1 MSYKRL
7 VYQEVAAQGNSLDPL
22 LTNKQEYAYQWLKSS
37 IIENK
42 IKPSTLQVERHL
54 SEMLHISRTPVR
66 TALMR
71 LADEGFVVISP
82 GRGMVVAPLYKHDV
96 VDVYTLRKALDVL
109 AIELYIGRATKA
121 SIQQM
126 ADAFDAMEEAYH
138 LEDYAEVAQQDE
150 VFHGIYIHNTGNGRL
165 EAMLDGLKDQSNRMR
180 HLVQEDHTRIMA
192 SRREHQAILEAV
204 EAKDVEKACEAV
216 QQHMISTMEYHLQ
229 KLKNDE
235 SAT

>member
-42 IKPSTLQVERHL
+42 IKPSTLLVERHL

-82 GRGMVVAPLYKHDV
+82 GRG
-96 VDVYTLRKALDVL
+96 
-109 AIELYIGRATKA
+109 
-121 SIQQM
+121 S
-126 ADAFDAMEEAYH
+126 
-138 LEDYAEVAQQDE
+138 
-150 VFHGIYIHNTGNGRL
+150 GN
-165 EAMLDGLKDQSNRMR
+165 
-180 HLVQEDHTRIMA
+180 
-192 SRREHQAILEAV
+192 
-204 EAKDVEKACEAV
+204 
-216 QQHMISTMEYHLQ
+216 
-229 KLKNDE
+229 
-235 SAT
+235 

>member
-1 MSYKRL
+1 M
-7 VYQEVAAQGNSLDPL
+7 
-22 LTNKQEYAYQWLKSS
+22 
-37 IIENK
+37 
-42 IKPSTLQVERHL
+42 
-54 SEMLHISRTPVR
+54 
-66 TALMR
+66 
-71 LADEGFVVISP
+71 
-82 GRGMVVAPLYKHDV
+82 APLYKHDV

-165 EAMLDGLKDQSNRMR
+165 EAMLDGLKDQSNRM
-180 HLVQEDHTRIMA
+180 
-192 SRREHQAILEAV
+192 HQAILEAV